1 MIQQQRRKRRPSS
14 MTTTLQ
20 HSICT
25 RKILCMAAA
34 AALSSSSTTIM
45 TANAFA
51 LGGIGNNNNNSHRH
65 HPISLYGY
73 PGPRSYCWGPSAAVC
88 CERTTKATSTS
99 RTATRL
105 YSSSRMRKRF
115 QNDNDE
121 DAQRKELF
129 GFRRAAKSVA
139 RKILPTKWF
148 ATDKE
153 KEALERKQM
162 VKDRVQGELDQMLK
176 GAPLPLRML
185 GKFVAAPLMG
195 KVASR
200 VAEASYEQAETMEAI
215 VDEARSYLINDPT
228 TVDLIGTPIQIG
240 QPHSQSSATT
250 VINGKRQLRMEF
262 VVELSGSKGSG
273 MSRMSATNEGIGQ
286 ILVEAKGKV
295 YQVDLSSKAK
305 SKSKASTRFGKSSS
319 SFSRGSRGSS
329 GFGGG
334 GGKNNGGDD
343 NIIEAEIIEKKSNR

>member
-1 MIQQQRRKRRPSS
+1 
-14 MTTTLQ
+14 
-20 HSICT
+20 
-25 RKILCMAAA
+25 MAAA
-34 AALSSSSTTIM
+34 AALSTSTTTTTIM
-45 TANAFA
+45 TANAFT
-51 LGGIGNNNNNSHRH
+51 LGGTGNNIINSNNTKNNQ
-65 HPISLYGY
+65 PISLHGY
-73 PGPRSYCWGPSAAVC
+73 SGPRSYCRGPSAPLC
-88 CERTTKATSTS
+88 CPKTTTTRSPTS

-105 YSSSRMRKRF
+105 YSSSRTRKRF
-115 QNDNDE
+115 QNDNE
-121 DAQRKELF
+121 DKQRKELF

-139 RKILPTKWF
+139 KKILPTKWF

-153 KEALERKQM
+153 KEALERKQL

-195 KVASR
+195 KVASK

-215 VDEARSYLINDPT
+215 LDEARSCLINDPT
-228 TVDLIGTPIQIG
+228 TVDFIGTPIQIG
-240 QPHSQSSATT
+240 QPHSQSSAST

-262 VVELSGSKGSG
+262 VVELSGPKGSG

-305 SKSKASTRFGKSSS
+305 AKSSTRFGKSTSS
-319 SFSRGSRGSS
+319 SFSGGSGGSS
-329 GFGGG
+329 GFGGV
-334 GGKNNGGDD
+334 GKNNGGDD
-343 NIIEAEIIEKKSNR
+343 NIIEAEIIDKKSNR